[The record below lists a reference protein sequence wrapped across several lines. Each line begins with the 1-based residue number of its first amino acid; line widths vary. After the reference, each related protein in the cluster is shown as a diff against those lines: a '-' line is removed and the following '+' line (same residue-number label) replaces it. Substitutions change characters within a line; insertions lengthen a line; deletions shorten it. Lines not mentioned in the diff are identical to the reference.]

1 MTVVVIEGWLNY
13 HPASPLRRS
22 SLWEV
27 AYGKAVAWCSPNMM
41 ASLGSEML
49 LLLLQSDRQA
59 VTVLQCARLARQHS
73 GSRAALRIEGSTPDR
88 GQHSG
93 SRAALRIQG
102 STPDPGQ
109 HSGPRAALR
118 IEGSTP
124 HRGQHSASRAA
135 LRIEGSTPHRGQHSA
150 SRTAVQQ
157 SYQSIRP
164 QCSSDGGTGRSG
176 HPFDDLTSRSGILEA
191 V

>member
-22 SLWEV
+22 SLQEV

-41 ASLGSEML
+41 ASLAPEML

-59 VTVLQCARLARQHS
+59 VTVLQCAGLARQHS

-93 SRAALRIQG
+93 SRAALRIEG
-102 STPDPGQ
+102 STPDRGQ
-109 HSGPRAALR
+109 HSG
-118 IEGSTP
+118 
-124 HRGQHSASRAA
+124 SRAA
-135 LRIEGSTPHRGQHSA
+135 LRFEGSTPDRGQHSG